1 MNGTEVAVGTPTATD
16 AQGDSLTYSVV
27 GGDPSGLFYFDSQ
40 GTLMAAP
47 GLDYESYTSHTLTI
61 EVSDGYEVDTAT
73 VTVNVTDVVEP
84 PTAPEF
90 ASNTFTYSVAEND
103 GDEWNRSR
111 CWDADCN

>member
-1 MNGTEVAVGTPTATD
+1 MEQKSLLGTPTATD

-73 VTVNVTDVVEP
+73 VTVNVTDV
-84 PTAPEF
+84 
-90 ASNTFTYSVAEND
+90 
-103 GDEWNRSR
+103 
-111 CWDADCN
+111 C